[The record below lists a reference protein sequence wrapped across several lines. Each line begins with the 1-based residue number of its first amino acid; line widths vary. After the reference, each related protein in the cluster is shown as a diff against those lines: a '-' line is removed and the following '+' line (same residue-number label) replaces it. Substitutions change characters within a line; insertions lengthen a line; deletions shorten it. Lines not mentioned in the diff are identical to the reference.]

1 MTMTK
6 VRDFYI
12 PILTSKWFYLAI
24 AATVVSYLA
33 LDASLIGFANEY
45 LQFGPDIASFYFP
58 ILRFLFLT
66 FRYSIPLTEIAI
78 LSWEWY
84 APVEAAAFP
93 DKLPAGTTWQQM
105 YMKFE
110 DDENVL
116 IVVGQYRRNLSY
128 RDMGFVDNRGKK
140 RNPNAAWKFL
150 KVLAVHNGEI
160 DIKDPDAKDTYKKQ
174 KQLLSDALK
183 KYFAMVAD
191 PFEPYRSEDAYKI
204 RMTLVASNE
213 LRAALLPQSTPDSLS
228 PISDIQAEH
237 AKQTPIVHKGKTVDD
252 WLDKQESIR
261 ENW

>member
-1 MTMTK
+1 MTK
-6 VRDFYI
+6 LSDYYAVV
-12 PILTSKWFYLAI
+12 LTNKWFYFSVLATLISYI
-24 AATVVSYLA
+24 ALGQGMENYAH
-33 LDASLIGFANEY
+33 DY
-45 LQFGPDIASFYFP
+45 LQFGPTIASFDFSS
-58 ILRFLFLT
+58 LRLFFLI
-66 FRYSIPLTEIAI
+66 FRYSIVLTEISV
-78 LSWEWY
+78 LCWEWY
-84 APVEAAAFP
+84 TPVEVAAFP

-116 IVVGQYRRNLSY
+116 IVVGQYRRNLNY
-128 RDMGFVDNRGKK
+128 RDMGFTDNRGKK

-183 KYFAMVAD
+183 KYFALDAD
-191 PFEPYRSEDAYKI
+191 PFEPYRSEGAYKI
-204 RMTLVASNE
+204 KMTLMASDE
-213 LRAALLPQSTPDSLS
+213 LRATLLPQNAPDSVS